1 MIHSYQ
7 SHLQSCESEILLVF
21 VFVLVILSLAFVL
34 FSNHRPF
41 ILFQVLML
49 TLASIFDPPRK
60 ENAVEISGSASIQ
73 RLFCGHQKHVFSITQ
88 AIYLGGLTICGC
100 VLAYKSRN
108 LGSSVG
114 EAKQMFF
121 AMYNIALVALIVM
134 VSWYTLK
141 SDNKSFY
148 ITMTLGICWGT
159 VFSGAA
165 FVLPRLL
172 KIKENEKTNSERK
185 TRLEISHDQSDN

>member
-1 MIHSYQ
+1 M
-7 SHLQSCESEILLVF
+7 
-21 VFVLVILSLAFVL
+21 L